1 MDIRLELVKIFND
14 TMKWT
19 KSDNMLSEAVKF
31 SVSHTQL
38 YQEGEQMTLPALIQR
53 NTKFHVSAEK
63 SFEAAMRLRTLY
75 PKAKIAVHNFASA
88 TNPGGG
94 VTVGARAQEECLC
107 RCSTLYPCLERSDLW
122 ENYYIFHRN
131 RNDVRYTDACIYSP
145 DILIIKSDEDLPE
158 RLPEREFCKVDVLTC
173 AAPNLR
179 PKPYNKMNPGKGN
192 AVILSDKELA
202 ELHRSRA
209 RHLLSVAAVN
219 QDEVLVLG
227 AFGCGAFQN
236 NPRVVAQ
243 VYKEVLHEPD
253 FKDRFLHVEF
263 AVFHTARESAN
274 YNAFLNAFAEC

>member
-1 MDIRLELVKIFND
+1 MDIGLELVKIFND

-19 KSDNMLSEAVKF
+19 KSDKMLSEAVKF

-38 YQEGEQMTLPALIQR
+38 YQEGEQITLPALVQR

-63 SFEAAMRLRTLY
+63 SFESAMRLRTLY
-75 PKAKIAVHNFASA
+75 PNAKIAVHNFASA

-122 ENYYIFHRN
+122 KNYYIFHRN

-145 DILIIKSDEDLPE
+145 DILIIKTDDDLPE
-158 RLPEREFCKVDVLTC
+158 RLPEEKFCKVDILTC

-192 AVILSDKELA
+192 AITLTDRELA
-202 ELHRSRA
+202 DLHRARA

-219 QDEVLVLG
+219 QEEVLVLG

-236 NPRVVAQ
+236 NPKVVAQ
-243 VYKEVLHEPD
+243 VYKEVLNEPD
-253 FKDRFLHVEF
+253 FKNRFLHVEF
-263 AVFHTARESAN
+263 AVFHTARETSN
-274 YNAFLNAFAEC
+274 YDAFVNAFADC